1 MHTENTEDQL
11 KTNLPGNIDDSK
23 EFNDAIDQEKQ
34 LKELIQQLQ
43 GLNMSDFMTPT
54 QKEIA
59 ELSIE
64 ALNDEYALVQSKSSV
79 RSRSQRDLIV
89 SRWMYEQTKAVAND
103 VPVKTKNKKKT
114 ADTVSTKA

>member
-1 MHTENTEDQL
+1 MNDTQLAEAPNEDQ
-11 KTNLPGNIDDSK
+11 
-23 EFNDAIDQEKQ
+23 Q
-34 LKELIQQLQ
+34 KELLQQLI
-43 GLNMSDFMTPT
+43 NSFNPKDFMTPS
-54 QKEIA
+54 QFEIA
-59 ELSIE
+59 ELTPE

-89 SRWMYEQTKAVAND
+89 SRWTYEQTNTVVNE